1 MMDRQDVA
9 TAGVPSARP
18 AVPPRDQ
25 QVVVVGNRDE
35 PLLIL
40 AAQFHALGTTP
51 VLLADAMEIKQHL
64 TQHLSHR
71 PASLVVVDVETVR
84 NALDLIRELTF
95 LFRGLPILAAARKGN
110 VTDAREAIDVGAA
123 DYFLLPVDEDK
134 LAGLWT
140 TFGNQY
146 FDPELGRGRR
156 LITNDERMRRILMQ
170 VRRVGQT
177 NATVLIQGESGTGKE
192 LVARF
197 LHQVSN
203 RAKGPFVAINCA
215 ALPENL
221 LESELF
227 GHAKGAFT
235 GALVDHKGKFQQA
248 NGGTIFLDEI
258 SEMSLNL
265 QAKLL
270 RVLQEREVDPV
281 GGRSPIA
288 LDVRVVTSTN
298 RDLRQWVDQDRFRED
313 LFYRLNVFPVQLP
326 ALRDRPNDIVQLS
339 EHFRVRFIAELG
351 RNNISFSQLAL
362 TALQAYDWPGNIR
375 ELENVIHRALLMA
388 EGREI
393 QPEDLMIDVPL
404 MTSDRASASGNGS
417 LLLTVPETHS
427 AATAPATEEE
437 ERHRLHV
444 PVGTTVREMEEF
456 LIFRTLDEVN
466 GNRTRAAELLGI
478 SIRTLRNKLNEYA
491 AR

>member
-1 MMDRQDVA
+1 MDRQDLAV
-9 TAGVPSARP
+9 AGVSSARP
-18 AVPPRDQ
+18 VAPTGDQ
-25 QVVVVGNRDE
+25 QVVLVGNRDE

-40 AAQFHALGTTP
+40 AVQFQALGVTP
-51 VLLADAMEIKQHL
+51 LLVADAVEIKQYL
-64 TQHLSHR
+64 AKK
-71 PASLVVVDVETVR
+71 PVSLVVVDVETVR
-84 NALDLIRELTF
+84 NALELIRELTF
-95 LFRGLPILAAARKGN
+95 LYRGLPVLAAACKGS
-110 VTDAREAIDVGAA
+110 VADAREAIDVGAA

-134 LAGLWT
+134 LSGLWNS
-140 TFGNQY
+140 FGNQY

-192 LVARF
+192 LIARF

-235 GALVDHKGKFQQA
+235 GAMVDHKGKFQQA

-288 LDVRVVTSTN
+288 LDVRVVASTN
-298 RDLRQWVDQDRFRED
+298 RDLRQWVDQEKFRED

-326 ALRDRPNDIVQLS
+326 ALRDRPRDILQLS
-339 EHFRVRFIAELG
+339 EHFRVRFVAELG
-351 RNNISFSQLAL
+351 RNNIPFSGLAL
-362 TALQAYDWPGNIR
+362 TAIQTYDWPGNIR

-404 MTSDRASASGNGS
+404 VSSVR
-417 LLLTVPETHS
+417 S
-427 AATAPATEEE
+427 AAVSGQAVPYPSPELFAAPMAPVGEEDE
-437 ERHRLHV
+437 KQRLHL

>member
-1 MMDRQDVA
+1 MMDKQDAVVTTQSA
-9 TAGVPSARP
+9 TRPTSPARE
-18 AVPPRDQ
+18 Q
-25 QVVVVGNRDE
+25 QVVLVGRRDE

-40 AAQFHALGTTP
+40 SAQFQSLGVSP
-51 VLLADAMEIKQHL
+51 LLVADAMEIKH
-64 TQHLSHR
+64 HLSHKL
-71 PASLVVVDVETVR
+71 ASLVVVDVETVH
-84 NALDLIRELTF
+84 NALELIRELTF
-95 LFRGLPILAAARKGN
+95 LFRGLPVLAAACRGS
-110 VTDAREAIDVGAA
+110 VADAREAIDVGAA
-123 DYFLLPVDEDK
+123 DYFLLPVDDDK
-134 LAGLWT
+134 LSGLWSS
-140 TFGNQY
+140 FGNQY

-156 LITNDERMRRILMQ
+156 LITNDEGMRRILMQ

-192 LVARF
+192 LIARF

-203 RAKGPFVAINCA
+203 RTKGPFIAINCA

-288 LDVRVVTSTN
+288 LDVRVVASTN
-298 RDLRQWVDQDRFRED
+298 RELRQWADQGKFRED

-326 ALRDRPNDIVQLS
+326 ALRDRPKDILQLS
-339 EHFRVRFIAELG
+339 EHFRVRFVAELG
-351 RNNISFSQLAL
+351 RNNIPFSNLAL

-404 MTSDRASASGNGS
+404 IASVRASSHGVSSATHLS
-417 LLLTVPETHS
+417 LPETPFVPVQ
-427 AATAPATEEE
+427 AGAMEEE
-437 ERHRLHV
+437 DKNRLHL